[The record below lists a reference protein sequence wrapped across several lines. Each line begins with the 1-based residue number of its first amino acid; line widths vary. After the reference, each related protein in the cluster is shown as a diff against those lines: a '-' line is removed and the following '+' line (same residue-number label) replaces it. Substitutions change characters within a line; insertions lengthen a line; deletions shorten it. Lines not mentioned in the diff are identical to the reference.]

1 MRKLRIQDLSPT
13 IIAWARRHRGLV
25 LAIVAGA
32 VLASVEGV
40 RRLSFDPDVLSLLP
54 HDGRVI
60 PAFRHYLARVG
71 SLDQLYVVFTAPED
85 RSIDDYRDDIDAWV
99 ERLRSSPEIDRV
111 DTGTA
116 DPTRD
121 FEWLADR
128 RLLLLRGPALDE
140 ALQRLQPQGIS
151 RAVAASR
158 TLLTVPSADVAD
170 MIRYDPLGLLAL
182 MRDSLSG
189 GPGGLTLGITE
200 GGYLSADN
208 RSRLVIARPRRPPFD
223 TDFSRALDVRLRQ
236 IDSEITALK
245 STALKSTALES
256 TAQKSTA
263 RGNADPG
270 SNAADDEAQPALSV
284 EFAGGH
290 RVAVETEALVKR
302 ESIFNTVGSL
312 ALILP
317 LLYLAY
323 RSLWLVAVGAIPSA
337 LSLLIVFGVL
347 GFAGVRL
354 SSAAT
359 GASAMLF
366 GLGVDGVVLLY
377 VAYLL
382 HLTNGDQ
389 DDRASGLTGP
399 SISML
404 LGMWTTA
411 ATFYGLTFVDFP
423 SLQQLGR
430 LIGHSMLLC
439 GLLTLILVPALL
451 PRRPP
456 ARRPPTLTL
465 PRLAAWIVRRRIALT
480 VGAVVVTIALGAV
493 STRLRVNPTLDRLRS
508 TTPAALLE
516 TRLATTFELPT
527 DVYVVL
533 AEGSNLESLLQ
544 TNERL
549 TADLAA
555 ELPSIRIQPPTY
567 LLPSLST
574 QMARAEQV
582 RQSVP
587 SRDAVVAEL
596 ERARQESGFRPGSFD
611 LFASRLN
618 NILDSDQRLTYDG
631 YRSHGLG
638 DLIDRFVVRDGDR
651 WTVVTYAFPE
661 NGPDAQR
668 LQQIVDRVDPS
679 QTLTGLPLVNREL
692 SARFLP
698 QFLKGLGIGTLMVV
712 VLVALAFRNWRLSL
726 FALLPTVFG
735 LIWTAGILAAAGV
748 ELDLFAMFAVVTFLG
763 IGVDYG
769 IHLVH
774 RYRERG
780 DAERATAELAPVILV
795 AGAIT
800 LLGYGTLINS
810 SYPPLRSMGLVSAVS
825 VLALAA
831 ASVLV
836 LPALLALGRR

>member
-1 MRKLRIQDLSPT
+1 MRKLRIQDLTPT
-13 IIAWARRHRGLV
+13 IVIAWARRRRGLV
-25 LAIVAGA
+25 LALVAGV

-111 DTGTA
+111 DTGAA

-128 RLLLLRGPALDE
+128 RLLLLRGGALDE
-140 ALQRLQPQGIS
+140 GLQRLQPPGIS

-158 TLLTVPSADVAD
+158 TLLTVPSADVAG

-189 GPGGLTLGITE
+189 GPGGLNLGVTE

-208 RSRLVIARPRRPPFD
+208 RSRLIIARPRRPPFD

-236 IDSEITALK
+236 ITSDIA
-245 STALKSTALES
+245 
-256 TAQKSTA
+256 A
-263 RGNADPG
+263 RGNAAGGDTAG
-270 SNAADDEAQPALSV
+270 ENTAADDEDRPPMTV

-302 ESIFNTVGSL
+302 ESIFNTIGSL

-323 RSLWLVAVGAIPSA
+323 RSLWLVAVGAVPSA

-389 DDRASGLTGP
+389 NDPASGLAGP

-465 PRLAAWIVRRRIALT
+465 PRLAAWIVRRRIVLT
-480 VGAVVVTIALGAV
+480 VGAVVVTIVLGAV

-516 TRLATTFELPT
+516 TRLATTFNLPT

-533 AEGSNLESLLQ
+533 AEGSDLEALLE

-549 TADLAA
+549 TANLAK
-555 ELPSIRIQPPTY
+555 ELPSVRIQPPTY
-567 LLPSLST
+567 LLPSQSL
-574 QMARAEQV
+574 QNVKAEQV

-587 SRDAVVAEL
+587 SRDAVAAAL
-596 ERARQESGFRPGSFD
+596 DRARQESGFRPGSFD
-611 LFASRLN
+611 LFAGRLT
-618 NILDSDQRLTYDG
+618 NILDSKQRLTYDG

-638 DLIDRFVVRDGDR
+638 DLIDRFVVREADR
-651 WTVVTYAFPE
+651 WTIVTYAFPE
-661 NGPDAQR
+661 TESDAQR
-668 LQQIVDRVDPS
+668 LQEIVDRVDPA
-679 QTLTGLPLVNREL
+679 QTLTGLPLVNHEL

-712 VLVALAFRNWRLSL
+712 VLVVLAFRNWRLSL
-726 FALLPTVFG
+726 FALLPTIFG
-735 LIWTAGILAAAGV
+735 LVWTAGILAAAGV

-836 LPALLALGRR
+836 LPALLAMGRR